1 MLHGKADQHDNK
13 LSTEKTTRARPVI
26 CDNYENANL
35 ETEDFY
41 AAVASIAAVKAFI
54 PTC

>member
-26 CDNYENANL
+26 CANHENANL
-35 ETEDFY
+35 ATEDFY
-41 AAVASIAAVKAFI
+41 AAVASVAAVKAFVT
-54 PTC
+54 TC